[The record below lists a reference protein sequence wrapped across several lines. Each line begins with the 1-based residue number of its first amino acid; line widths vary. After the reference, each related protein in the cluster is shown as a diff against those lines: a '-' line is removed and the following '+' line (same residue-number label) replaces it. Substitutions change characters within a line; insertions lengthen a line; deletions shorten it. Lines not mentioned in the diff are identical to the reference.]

1 MLGSIRR
8 VFFIYTGYRGRLI
21 LSQVSLLI
29 SATATIGVA
38 TLNQRLIND
47 GLLAGDALVII
58 NVGIWMLLLAII
70 GGATLALTAALAVF
84 FAQGTAF
91 YIRSELYAKIQS
103 FSFANFDHFRTGN
116 LMVRLNTDVVN
127 VANAVQYMV
136 LLLLYA
142 PFMLIV
148 AYGLVILRTPELL
161 WVLILIT
168 VVVSALMAILVP
180 QIFKNYD
187 QRQQRLDE
195 LNNTLQ
201 ENLAGVRVVK
211 AFVREELEVQRF
223 AARSNSM
230 RVPAFGAAFRVALLN
245 PLLTATA
252 QLGIALAIWVGGGL
266 IIDQAGFSVGELVT
280 FMQYVG
286 LVITPL
292 ALLAIVVPFILRGD
306 ASAERILEVLNAE
319 PLVQDMASAKP
330 LDPHAVAG
338 RVAFENVSFAF
349 SKADGTLDPP
359 VLKHINLAIEPGQRI
374 GILGATGA
382 GKTALVNLIP
392 RFYDVTEG
400 RVTIDGVDVRDIPQ
414 DNLREIVGIALQEAV
429 LFEGDV
435 RFNLKFGAQDA
446 SDKTMEDAAMAADAY
461 GFIVNLPEK
470 WDAPVARRGYNFS
483 GGQRQRLSISRSLTP
498 EPRILILDDSTSAL
512 DVATESRVQ
521 AAIPQF
527 TNNVTTVYIAQRIS
541 AVIDLDNIYLMDNG
555 EIVAQGPHE
564 ELLESSLLYQEI
576 YESQLGGRVS
586 GQEVVA

>member
-306 ASAERILEVLNAE
+306 ASAERILEVLRIWRLRSPSIHTRLRAVWRLRMSRL
-319 PLVQDMASAKP
+319 PSARQTARLIHRSSNISIWLSS
-330 LDPHAVAG
+330 LDSVSEFWG
-338 RVAFENVSFAF
+338 R
-349 SKADGTLDPP
+349 P
-359 VLKHINLAIEPGQRI
+359 VL
-374 GILGATGA
+374 
-382 GKTALVNLIP
+382 
-392 RFYDVTEG
+392 
-400 RVTIDGVDVRDIPQ
+400 
-414 DNLREIVGIALQEAV
+414 
-429 LFEGDV
+429 
-435 RFNLKFGAQDA
+435 
-446 SDKTMEDAAMAADAY
+446 
-461 GFIVNLPEK
+461 
-470 WDAPVARRGYNFS
+470 ARR
-483 GGQRQRLSISRSLTP
+483 RWLTSY
-498 EPRILILDDSTSAL
+498 RA
-512 DVATESRVQ
+512 
-521 AAIPQF
+521 F
-527 TNNVTTVYIAQRIS
+527 T
-541 AVIDLDNIYLMDNG
+541 M
-555 EIVAQGPHE
+555 
-564 ELLESSLLYQEI
+564 
-576 YESQLGGRVS
+576 
-586 GQEVVA
+586 